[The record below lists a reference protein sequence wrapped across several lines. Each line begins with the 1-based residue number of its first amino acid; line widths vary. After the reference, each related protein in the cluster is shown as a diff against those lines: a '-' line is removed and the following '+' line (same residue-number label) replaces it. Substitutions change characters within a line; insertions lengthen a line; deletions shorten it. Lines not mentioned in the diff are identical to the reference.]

1 MSLTAIWKKL
11 FNTKKIDFTN
21 ANKTL
26 NSSHKEVEELEE
38 TPCEARKDSKVTQKR
53 LQETGV
59 WEDLYE

>member
-1 MSLTAIWKKL
+1 M
-11 FNTKKIDFTN
+11 
-21 ANKTL
+21 
-26 NSSHKEVEELEE
+26 EELEE